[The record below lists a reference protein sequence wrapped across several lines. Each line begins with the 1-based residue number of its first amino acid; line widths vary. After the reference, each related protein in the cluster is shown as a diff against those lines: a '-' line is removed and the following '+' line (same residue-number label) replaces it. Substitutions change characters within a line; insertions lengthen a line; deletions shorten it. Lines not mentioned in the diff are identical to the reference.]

1 MPSELQSIRA
11 VFRIATSAEAVRYFG
26 GLDVHSRIALRDGG
40 ARVTVDGYADLIT
53 DGRPNALWIGSTAAV
68 VLPAEHAVEYEL
80 ARLAE
85 SLFEPG
91 EVGQHLGLRGIKIS
105 LWERMSVP
113 RRYESSPEFT
123 EWLHTAT
130 ARRGDQR

>member
-1 MPSELQSIRA
+1 MPSELQALHA
-11 VFRIATSAEAVRYFG
+11 VFRVAIGAEARSFG
-26 GLDVHSRIALRDGG
+26 PVDVHRRIAMRDGG
-40 ARVTVDGYADLIT
+40 AVVMVDGFADLIT
-53 DGRPNALWIGSTAAV
+53 DGRPEALWIGSTGDV
-68 VLPAEHAVEYEL
+68 VLPAQHAVEYEL
-80 ARLAE
+80 ARMAE

-91 EVGQHLGLRGIKIS
+91 EVGQHLGLRGIRIA
-105 LWERMSVP
+105 LWDLMSVP